1 MLTTRCDGRR
11 AVAKFCKS
19 GVWDKLPKGSTVI
32 GIAHIVCEAGSMKR
46 YGVRPSLCSSV
57 SFMHGLLEVCCCEP
71 GGQEIS
77 IDCYYYYY
85 YFLLLLYMNI
95 IMVALSH
102 YCCRTTLQCQKTLP
116 KQHSFSS

>member
-57 SFMHGLLEVCCCEP
+57 FFMHGLLEVCCCEP

-85 YFLLLLYMNI
+85 FLLLLYMNI
-95 IMVALSH
+95 IMGR
-102 YCCRTTLQCQKTLP
+102 CRTTVAGPPYNVK
-116 KQHSFSS
+116 KHSINSIVFSS

>member
-1 MLTTRCDGRR
+1 MLTTGCDGRR

-46 YGVRPSLCSSV
+46 YGVRPSLSSSV
-57 SFMHGLLEVCCCEP
+57 SFMHGLLEVCCWGP

-77 IDCYYYYY
+77 IDCCSSGVRRA
-85 YFLLLLYMNI
+85 N
-95 IMVALSH
+95 ADSATLSA
-102 YCCRTTLQCQKTLP
+102 YVGC
-116 KQHSFSS
+116 